1 MPSPQLA
8 AAPAAPAA
16 PLPAAPPSSATGT
29 EASRRLLDL
38 ESGSRPMTLWGSS
51 SMSSEGGAEA
61 TPLPVRIH
69 EHLTLSASPA
79 PVHAFGV
86 GATRSAHTLLL
97 RGLDTPRL
105 AVVGGPAAGTAAGST
120 ANSATPSDRVEVT
133 LDSGLAPSGPIQVP
147 GTVDGLAGM
156 LDGSSGTWYFTPD
169 DPAAVPADD
178 LAATVAGGVFT
189 SSLVEIAASSRQV
202 LWVGKN
208 NILDVTGVLQDV
220 QRLWDAAET
229 PEADSLVLGH
239 WCTEHDAHGSATGDA
254 VAAVNTEQAR
264 RYGDHFLDLQQ
275 LLTSEEGL
283 HCSPLAPLQLLA
295 QGTTQDALDRGVVPP
310 LLVASDGIHLNGWG
324 NLAVSWAIVRRMRE
338 LQWL

>member
-1 MPSPQLA
+1 MPAPQLA
-8 AAPAAPAA
+8 AVMAAPAA
-16 PLPAAPPSSATGT
+16 PLPAAPHSSATGT
-29 EASRRLLDL
+29 EASRRLLHPEPD
-38 ESGSRPMTLWGSS
+38 SRPMTLWGSS

-69 EHLTLSASPA
+69 EHLALSASPA

-105 AVVGGPAAGTAAGST
+105 VVAADPEAGS
-120 ANSATPSDRVEVT
+120 SRVEVT

-147 GTVDGLAGM
+147 GTVGGIVGM

-169 DPAAVPADD
+169 DPAEVAADHPAAAVS
-178 LAATVAGGVFT
+178 GGIFT
-189 SSLVEIAASSRQV
+189 SSLAEVAASSRQV
-202 LWVGKN
+202 LWIGKN
-208 NILDVTGVLQDV
+208 NILDVAGVLHDV
-220 QRLWDAAET
+220 QRMWDAAET

-239 WCTEHDAHGSATGDA
+239 WCTEHDPHGSATGDA
-254 VAAVNTEQAR
+254 VAAVNTEQAG

-295 QGTTQDALDRGVVPP
+295 QGATQDALDRGVVPP
-310 LLVASDGIHLNGWG
+310 LLIASDGIHLNGWG

>member
-16 PLPAAPPSSATGT
+16 PLPAAPASSATGT
-29 EASRRLLDL
+29 EASRRLLQPEPD
-38 ESGSRPMTLWGSS
+38 SRPMTLWGSS

-69 EHLTLSASPA
+69 EHLALSASPT
-79 PVHAFGV
+79 PVRPFGV

-105 AVVGGPAAGTAAGST
+105 NAVGDSAAGST
-120 ANSATPSDRVEVT
+120 VGSEADSTSAPARLEVT

-147 GTVDGLAGM
+147 GTVGGLAGT

-169 DPAAVPADD
+169 DPVGIGADD
-178 LAATVAGGVFT
+178 LSTAVSGGVFT
-189 SSLVEIAASSRQV
+189 SSLAEVGASARQV
-202 LWVGKN
+202 LWMGKN
-208 NILDVTGVLQDV
+208 NILDTSGVLRDV
-220 QRLWDAAET
+220 QRMWDAAET

-239 WCTEHDAHGSATGDA
+239 WCTEHDPHGSATGDA
-254 VAAVNTEQAR
+254 VAAVNAEQAR

-295 QGTTQDALDRGVVPP
+295 QGATQDALDRGVVPP
-310 LLVASDGIHLNGWG
+310 LLIASDGIHLNGWG

>member
-16 PLPAAPPSSATGT
+16 PLPATPHSSATGT
-29 EASRRLLDL
+29 ETSRRLLHPGL
-38 ESGSRPMTLWGSS
+38 GSRPMTLWGSS

-69 EHLTLSASPA
+69 EHLALSASPA
-79 PVHAFGV
+79 PVRAFGV

-105 AVVGGPAAGTAAGST
+105 AVVGKPEAR
-120 ANSATPSDRVEVT
+120 SARLEVT

-147 GTVDGLAGM
+147 GTVGGLSGM

-169 DPAAVPADD
+169 DPAEAPADT
-178 LAATVAGGVFT
+178 LAAAVSGGVFT
-189 SSLVEIAASSRQV
+189 SSLAEVGASSRQV
-202 LWVGKN
+202 LWMGKN
-208 NILDVTGVLQDV
+208 NILDVPGVLHDV
-220 QRLWDAAET
+220 QRMWDAAEI
-229 PEADSLVLGH
+229 PESDSLVLGH
-239 WCTEHDAHGSATGDA
+239 WCTEDDARGSATGDA
-254 VAAVNTEQAR
+254 VTAVNTEQTG

-283 HCSPLAPLQLLA
+283 HCAPLAPLQLLA
-295 QGTTQDALDRGVVPP
+295 QGTTQEALGRGVVPP
-310 LLVASDGIHLNGWG
+310 LLIASDGIHLNGWG